1 MHAQIGR
8 LDASGRPH
16 RSGDEHLPT
25 VAGGLDVCGSVDHR
39 PEVVATA
46 LLGFTEVQT
55 HADLQGWAT
64 SRPYSSLLRQAA
76 LTSEDLALFNAL
88 STVNFEEI
96 LDRLETAETVCRQ
109 LGHNDAE
116 VAVGPKACPLPKGQR
131 RR

>member
-1 MHAQIGR
+1 MLGLRDWTQIE
-8 LDASGRPH
+8 ASDRW
-16 RSGDEHLPT
+16 PT
-25 VAGGLDVCGSVDHR
+25 IVMGNGASCAVS
-39 PEVVATA
+39 
-46 LLGFTEVQT
+46 
-55 HADLQGWAT
+55 
-64 SRPYSSLLRQAA
+64 SRFAYSSLLRQAA